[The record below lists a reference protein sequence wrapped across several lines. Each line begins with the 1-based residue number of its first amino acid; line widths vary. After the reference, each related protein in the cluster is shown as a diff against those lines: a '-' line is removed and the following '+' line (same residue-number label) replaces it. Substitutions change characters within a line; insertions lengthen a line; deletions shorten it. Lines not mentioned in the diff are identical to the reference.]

1 MKLRET
7 VFFKQL
13 VAVIVGTVL
22 VVSTSAFVSIPLSLA
37 ASGAATHL
45 C

>member
-13 VAVIVGTVL
+13 VAVIAGTL
-22 VVSTSAFVSIPLSLA
+22 FVVSSYAFVSIPLTIAVANS
-37 ASGAATHL
+37 TQHL
-45 C
+45 T